1 MTSITKSGWESMGT
15 WLLATSVTLAP
26 IRLATN
32 HSMSGWTVRSFLAT
46 MYQLGF
52 DFQAVPPTFALNR
65 SGAGTH
71 CVAQTS
77 FFSCSDKP
85 VEVLERGVLDAGRL
99 GDAGVGDQDVE
110 AVADDGADLPGQGV
124 RTFGLA
130 QVGTDLFGLAAGLA
144 DHGNDG
150 VRLLLAA
157 AVMHQH
163 PGAGCGERQRA
174 RAANAARGAGDQGRF
189 SGKTGHGHGPQALV
203 PPSTVRLAPVM

>member
-1 MTSITKSGWESMGT
+1 MAFAAARITSITRLGFETIGT
-15 WLLATSVTLAP
+15 WLLATSVVVAP

-32 HSMSGWTVRSFLAT
+32 RSMSGWTVRSFLAT

-52 DFQAVPPTFALNR
+52 DLQAVPPTFALNR

-110 AVADDGADLPGQGV
+110 AVAGGGADLPGQGG

-130 QVGTDLFGLAAGLA
+130 RVGTALFGLAAVLA
-144 DHGNDG
+144 DHRD
-150 VRLLLAA
+150 
-157 AVMHQH
+157 H
-163 PGAGCGERQRA
+163 
-174 RAANAARGAGDQGRF
+174 
-189 SGKTGHGHGPQALV
+189 
-203 PPSTVRLAPVM
+203 